1 VETGDGR
8 GKVVVMIFTDGEIAY
23 MADQRL
29 GRLAT
34 QQPNG
39 TLQASP
45 VGFGYNPEL
54 ETIDI
59 GGMNMAASQKFRN
72 VTANGRVAFVV
83 DDIAS
88 VQPWVVRCLEIRGD
102 AEAIAEP
109 TDSASP
115 TRGAIIRIHPK
126 RIISWGLDPDGEGRG
141 MRSV

>member
-1 VETGDGR
+1 
-8 GKVVVMIFTDGEIAY
+8 MIFTEGEIAY
-23 MADQRL
+23 MAGQKL

-34 QQPNG
+34 QQPDG

-72 VTANGRVAFVV
+72 VAANGRVAFVI

-88 VQPWVVRCLEIRGD
+88 VQPWVVRCLEIRGH
-102 AEAIAEP
+102 AEAIEGAS
-109 TDSASP
+109 DSASP
-115 TRGAIIRIHPK
+115 SRGPIIRIHPQ
-126 RIISWGLDPDGEGRG
+126 RIISWGLDAEGQGRG
-141 MRSV
+141 KRNVAGSAAR

>member
-1 VETGDGR
+1 
-8 GKVVVMIFTDGEIAY
+8 MIFTEGEVAY
-23 MADQRL
+23 LREQRL

-34 QQPNG
+34 EQPKG
-39 TLQASP
+39 ALQNSP

-72 VTANGRVAFVV
+72 VADNGKVAFVV

-88 VQPWVVRCLEIRGD
+88 LQPWVVRCLEIRGH
-102 AEAIAEP
+102 AEAIDDP

-115 TRGAIIRIHPK
+115 VAGPIIRVHPE
-126 RIISWGLDPDGEGRG
+126 RIISWGLDAPGEGLGKRN
-141 MRSV
+141 V